1 MHNKGTMSDTSS
13 PVLAPLRRDLDFLP
27 SSVPEHPGLV
37 IRDSFQYSDSI
48 LIIPPPLIAILDM
61 FDGQTR
67 EIDLYEEIWRSTGDI
82 QAAGVVRHM
91 RESLSNAGFLED
103 ENYFA
108 RRDAK
113 HREFAEAEIR
123 EPAHSGSGYPDE
135 LPALEATFERYFAGS
150 TRSLS
155 ENIRGIA
162 APHVSPEGGW
172 ESYREAYSALPPGL
186 AHRTFVILGTSHYG
200 APNRFGL
207 TRKPFRTPLGLTTTD
222 TAAVDELL
230 REAPSAI
237 TLEDYCHAVEHSIE
251 FQALFLQRTYGPQV
265 RIVPILCG
273 SFVEAIYNE
282 NARLPEQESED
293 VHRFFGALGEWAAR
307 QPEPPIWVL
316 GVDMAHMG
324 VRYGDR
330 FAALANE
337 AEMADVA
344 RRDQSRL
351 QSIAAG
357 DARGFWE
364 QVQENRDDLKW
375 CGSSPL
381 YTFLKVQPNIQGE
394 LLRYE
399 QWNIDDRSVVSFGA
413 MKFT

>member
-1 MHNKGTMSDTSS
+1 MSTES
-13 PVLAPLRRDLDFLP
+13 PVLAPLRRDLDFMP
-27 SSVPEHPGLV
+27 SPVEAQPGLV

-48 LIIPPPLIAILDM
+48 LIIPPPLVAILDM

-67 EIDLYEEIWRSTGDI
+67 EVDLYEEIWRSTGDI

-91 RESLSNAGFLED
+91 KETLSNAGFLED

-150 TRSLS
+150 SRSLS
-155 ENIRGIA
+155 GNIRGIA

-207 TRKPFRTPLGLTTTD
+207 TRKGFRTPLGVTRTD
-222 TAAVDELL
+222 TNAVDWL
-230 REAPSAI
+230 RKEAGEAVE
-237 TLEDYCHAVEHSIE
+237 LEDYCHAVEHSIE
-251 FQALFLQRTYGPQV
+251 FQALFLQRMYGPDV
-265 RIVPILCG
+265 KVVPVLCG
-273 SFVEAIYNE
+273 SFADAIYLDNPG
-282 NARLPEQESED
+282 LPEDHEG
-293 VHRFFGALGEWAAR
+293 VRRFFGALGDWAAR
-307 QPEPPIWVL
+307 EPEPPIWVL

-381 YTFLKVQPNIQGE
+381 YTFLKVQPNTQGE